1 VTPGEQCVPLC
12 QAPKR
17 YVATSAAALALA
29 ILSLL
34 VVIALRSMAIPEAAA
49 DAVDIKV
56 ELRKSL
62 SP

>member
-1 VTPGEQCVPLC
+1 VPLY

-17 YVATSAAALALA
+17 YVATSAVALALA

-34 VVIALRSMAIPEAAA
+34 VVIAVRSTVIPEAAA

-56 ELRKSL
+56 KLRESL

>member
-1 VTPGEQCVPLC
+1 MTPGEQSVSLY

-34 VVIALRSMAIPEAAA
+34 VVIAVRSTATPEAAA
-49 DAVDIKV
+49 DVVDIKV
-56 ELRKSL
+56 KLRELL

>member
-1 VTPGEQCVPLC
+1 MSLY
-12 QAPKR
+12 QAPKH

-34 VVIALRSMAIPEAAA
+34 VVIAVRSTAIPEAAA

-56 ELRKSL
+56 N
-62 SP
+62 